1 MNREKILEV
10 KLDNGEWIS
19 LPTNEMNLKVVDYRC
34 ELLIDNCMVFDTDIE
49 LLNTF
54 VLLAKGLNDKDA
66 EKLNVVLS
74 SGEYASS
81 MSEVI
86 DVIKNI
92 ELFEVVYGI
101 NYYYELGQYYG
112 NGNNENYEELGI
124 RIAEDEN
131 GIFLDNIYLSCA
143 NPNYYQESLRS
154 K

>member
-10 KLDNGEWIS
+10 KLDKEEWIS
-19 LPTNEMNLKVVDYRC
+19 LPTNEVNFKIADYKC
-34 ELLIDNCMVFDTDIE
+34 ELLIDDCMVFDTDIE

-54 VLLAKGLNDKDA
+54 VLLVKELNDNEI

-101 NYYYELGQYYG
+101 SNYHELGQYYG
-112 NGNNENYEELGI
+112 NCSNENYEELGI
-124 RIAEDEN
+124 RIAEDEY

-143 NPNYYQESLRS
+143 NPNYYQESLR
-154 K
+154 

>member
-1 MNREKILEV
+1 MNRKKILEV

-19 LPTNEMNLKVVDYRC
+19 LPTNSVNLEVVDYKC
-34 ELLIDNCMVFDTDIE
+34 ELLVDDCMVFDADME

-54 VLLAKGLNDKDA
+54 VLLVKELNDNDI

-74 SGEYASS
+74 SGEYATN

-92 ELFEVVYGI
+92 DLFEVVNGI
-101 NYYYELGQYYG
+101 SNYYELGKYYG
-112 NGNNENYEELGI
+112 HDDDNYEELGI

-131 GIFLDNIYLSCA
+131 GIFLDNVYLSCA
-143 NPNYYQESLRS
+143 NPNYYQESLR
-154 K
+154 

>member
-1 MNREKILEV
+1 MNKEKILEV

-34 ELLIDNCMVFDTDIE
+34 ELLIDDCMVFDTDTDIE

-86 DVIKNI
+86 DVIKK
-92 ELFEVVYGI
+92 Y
-101 NYYYELGQYYG
+101 
-112 NGNNENYEELGI
+112 
-124 RIAEDEN
+124 
-131 GIFLDNIYLSCA
+131 
-143 NPNYYQESLRS
+143 
-154 K
+154 

>member
-10 KLDNGEWIS
+10 ELDNGEWIS
-19 LPTNEMNLKVVDYRC
+19 LPTNNVNLEVVDYKC
-34 ELLIDNCMVFDTDIE
+34 ELLIDDCMVFDADME

-54 VLLAKGLNDKDA
+54 VLLAKELNDNDI
-66 EKLNVVLS
+66 EKINVVLS

-86 DVIKNI
+86 DVIKNVD
-92 ELFEVVYGI
+92 LFEVVYGI
-101 NYYYELGQYYG
+101 SNYYELGQYYG
-112 NGNNENYEELGI
+112 NGSNENYEELGI

-143 NPNYYQESLRS
+143 NLNYYQESLR
-154 K
+154 

>member
-19 LPTNEMNLKVVDYRC
+19 LPTNNVNLEVVDYKC
-34 ELLIDNCMVFDTDIE
+34 ELLIDNCMVFDADME

-54 VLLAKGLNDKDA
+54 VLLVKELNDNDI

-86 DVIKNI
+86 DVIKNVD
-92 ELFEVVYGI
+92 LFEVVYGI
-101 NYYYELGQYYG
+101 SNYYELGQYYG
-112 NGNNENYEELGI
+112 NGSNENYEELGI

-143 NPNYYQESLRS
+143 NLNYYQESLR
-154 K
+154 

>member
-19 LPTNEMNLKVVDYRC
+19 LPTNNVNLEVVDYKC
-34 ELLIDNCMVFDTDIE
+34 ELLIDDCMVFDADME

-54 VLLAKGLNDKDA
+54 VQLVKELNDNDI

-86 DVIKNI
+86 VVIKNVD
-92 ELFEVVYGI
+92 LFEVVYGI
-101 NYYYELGQYYG
+101 SNYYELGQYYG
-112 NGNNENYEELGI
+112 NCSNENYEELGI

-143 NPNYYQESLRS
+143 NLNYYQESLR
-154 K
+154 

>member
-19 LPTNEMNLKVVDYRC
+19 LPTNDVNLEVVDYKC
-34 ELLIDNCMVFDTDIE
+34 ELLIDDCMLFDTDIE

-54 VLLAKGLNDKDA
+54 VLLVKELNDNDT

-92 ELFEVVYGI
+92 GLFEVVYGI
-101 NYYYELGQYYG
+101 SNYYELGQYYG
-112 NGNNENYEELGI
+112 NGSNENYEELGI
-124 RIAEDEN
+124 RIAKDEN
-131 GIFLDNIYLSCA
+131 GIFLDNVYLSCA
-143 NPNYYQESLRS
+143 NPNYYQESLR
-154 K
+154 

>member
-19 LPTNEMNLKVVDYRC
+19 LPTNNVNLEVVDYKC
-34 ELLIDNCMVFDTDIE
+34 ELLIDDCMVFDADME

-54 VLLAKGLNDKDA
+54 VLLVKELNDNDI

-86 DVIKNI
+86 DVIKNVD
-92 ELFEVVYGI
+92 LFEVVYGI
-101 NYYYELGQYYG
+101 SNYYELGQYYG
-112 NGNNENYEELGI
+112 NGSNENYEELGI

-131 GIFLDNIYLSCA
+131 GIFLDNVHLSCA
-143 NPNYYQESLRS
+143 NPNYYQESLR
-154 K
+154 

>member
-10 KLDNGEWIS
+10 ELDNGEWIS
-19 LPTNEMNLKVVDYRC
+19 LPTNNVNLEVVDYKC
-34 ELLIDNCMVFDTDIE
+34 ELLIDDCMVFDADME

-54 VLLAKGLNDKDA
+54 VLLAKELNDNDI
-66 EKLNVVLS
+66 EKINVVLS

-86 DVIKNI
+86 VVIKNVD
-92 ELFEVVYGI
+92 LFEVVYGI
-101 NYYYELGQYYG
+101 SNYYELGQYYG
-112 NGNNENYEELGI
+112 NGSNENYEELGI

-143 NPNYYQESLRS
+143 NLNYYQESLR
-154 K
+154 

>member
-10 KLDNGEWIS
+10 KLDNGEWIG
-19 LPTNEMNLKVVDYRC
+19 LPTNDVNFKIVDYKC
-34 ELLIDNCMVFDTDIE
+34 ELMIDDCMVFDTDIE

-54 VLLAKGLNDKDA
+54 VLLVKELNDNDI

-74 SGEYASS
+74 SGEYATN

-92 ELFEVVYGI
+92 DLFEVVNGI
-101 NYYYELGQYYG
+101 SNYYELGKYYG
-112 NGNNENYEELGI
+112 HDDDNYEELGL

-131 GIFLDNIYLSCA
+131 GIFLDNVYLSCA
-143 NPNYYQESLRS
+143 NPNYYQESLR
-154 K
+154 

>member
-19 LPTNEMNLKVVDYRC
+19 LPTNNVNLEVVDYKC
-34 ELLIDNCMVFDTDIE
+34 ELLIDDCMVFDADIE

-54 VLLAKGLNDKDA
+54 VLLVKGLNDNDT
-66 EKLNVVLS
+66 EKLNIVLS
-74 SGEYASS
+74 SGEHASG

-92 ELFEVVYGI
+92 DLFEFINGI
-101 NYYYELGQYYG
+101 GNYYKLGQYYG
-112 NGNNENYEELGI
+112 NGSNENYEELGI

-131 GIFLDNIYLSCA
+131 GIFLDNVYLSCT
-143 NPNYYQESLRS
+143 NPNYYQEPLR
-154 K
+154 

>member
-1 MNREKILEV
+1 MNREKVLEV
-10 KLDNGEWIS
+10 KLDNGEWIV
-19 LPTNEMNLKVVDYRC
+19 LPTNDVNFKIVDYKC
-34 ELLIDNCMVFDTDIE
+34 ELLIDDCMVFDTDIE

-54 VLLAKGLNDKDA
+54 VLLVKELNGNDI

-74 SGEYASS
+74 SGEYATN

-86 DVIKNI
+86 DVVKNI
-92 ELFEVVYGI
+92 DLFEVVYGI
-101 NYYYELGQYYG
+101 SDYYELGQYYG

-143 NPNYYQESLRS
+143 NPNYYQESLR
-154 K
+154 

>member
-19 LPTNEMNLKVVDYRC
+19 LPTNDVNLEFVDYKC
-34 ELLIDNCMVFDTDIE
+34 ELLIDDCMVFDTDIE
-49 LLNTF
+49 LLSTF

-66 EKLNVVLS
+66 EKLNLVLS

-92 ELFEVVYGI
+92 DLFEVVYGI
-101 NYYYELGQYYG
+101 CNYYELGQYYG
-112 NGNNENYEELGI
+112 NGSNENYEELGI
-124 RIAEDEN
+124 RIAEEEN
-131 GIFLDNIYLSCA
+131 GIFLDNVYLSCA
-143 NPNYYQESLRS
+143 NPNYYQESLR
-154 K
+154 

>member
-19 LPTNEMNLKVVDYRC
+19 LPTNNVNLEVVDYKC
-34 ELLIDNCMVFDTDIE
+34 ELLIDDCMVFDADIE

-54 VLLAKGLNDKDA
+54 VLLVKGLNDNDT
-66 EKLNVVLS
+66 EKLNIVLS
-74 SGEYASS
+74 SGEHASG

-92 ELFEVVYGI
+92 DLFEFINGI
-101 NYYYELGQYYG
+101 GNYYELGQYYG
-112 NGNNENYEELGI
+112 NGSNENYEELGI

-131 GIFLDNIYLSCA
+131 GIFLDNVYLSCA
-143 NPNYYQESLRS
+143 NPNYYQESLR
-154 K
+154 

>member
-10 KLDNGEWIS
+10 KLDNGEWIG
-19 LPTNEMNLKVVDYRC
+19 LPTNDVNLEVVDYKC
-34 ELLIDNCMVFDTDIE
+34 ELLIDDCMVFDADIE

-54 VLLAKGLNDKDA
+54 VLLVKELNDNDT

-92 ELFEVVYGI
+92 DLFEVVNGI
-101 NYYYELGQYYG
+101 SNYYELGKYYG
-112 NGNNENYEELGI
+112 HDDDNYEELGL

-131 GIFLDNIYLSCA
+131 GIFLDNVYLSCA
-143 NPNYYQESLRS
+143 NPNYYQESLR
-154 K
+154 

>member
-19 LPTNEMNLKVVDYRC
+19 LPTNNVNLEVVDYKC
-34 ELLIDNCMVFDTDIE
+34 ELLIDDCMVFDADME

-54 VLLAKGLNDKDA
+54 VLLVKELNDNDI

-92 ELFEVVYGI
+92 DLFEVVYGI
-101 NYYYELGQYYG
+101 SNYYELGQYYG
-112 NGNNENYEELGI
+112 NGSNENYEELGI

-131 GIFLDNIYLSCA
+131 GIFLDNVYLSCA
-143 NPNYYQESLRS
+143 NPNYYQESLR
-154 K
+154 